1 MSDPTNPAIGLCFL
15 IAGVIGVG
23 SVCAGFASKAGTQD
37 PTHIHPGKVET
48 WYYRPLDLIGPAA
61 TFLIFVGLF
70 GLTLAT
76 PDASYADLNAF
87 VLVFNMGLQGVIAG
101 GAVLIALQRTS
112 LNTWLGLRWQH
123 WPWLLLI
130 APACVLLMMIV
141 FWGIEAT
148 GYLEWME
155 SLGAETMQ
163 ETVKMFQE
171 SNDFVL
177 ISLLAF
183 TAVFVAPICEEIV
196 FRGLFYPVMKK
207 FSGPWVAAF
216 CSGLIFAAAHGNLTV
231 LLPLFIL
238 GILLVFVY
246 EKTGSI
252 WAPIAVH
259 FCFNTVTVS
268 IQLLMRIYKKL
279 PITDFSP

>member
-1 MSDPTNPAIGLCFL
+1 MSDPTNPAITLCFL
-15 IAGVIGVG
+15 IAGVVGVG
-23 SVCAGFASKAGTQD
+23 SVCMRFFGNATAQG
-37 PTHIHPGKVET
+37 PPRILPGKVET
-48 WYYRPLDLIGPAA
+48 WFYRPLDLIGP
-61 TFLIFVGLF
+61 TLIFFIFVGLF
-70 GLTLAT
+70 VLTLVM
-76 PDASYADLNAF
+76 PDTSYEDLSASALT
-87 VLVFNMGLQGVIAG
+87 FNIGLQGLIAG
-101 GAVLIALQRTS
+101 GMALIALQRAS

-123 WPWLLLI
+123 WPWLFLI
-130 APACVLLMMIV
+130 APSCVLLMWGV

-148 GYLEWME
+148 GYTKWME
-155 SLGAETMQ
+155 SLGAETIQ
-163 ETVKMFQE
+163 DTVKLFQE

-177 ISLLAF
+177 IGLLAF
-183 TAVFVAPICEEIV
+183 TAVFVAPICEEII

-238 GILLVFVY
+238 GVLLVFVY

-252 WAPIAVH
+252 WTPIAVH
-259 FCFNTVTVS
+259 FCFNAVTVS
-268 IQLLMRIYKKL
+268 IQLLMRFYEEM